1 MGKKKKKEVHYVQRK
16 ITDFS
21 LETTETKTTTK
32 DNDAISSN
40 YWGEKMSIQHFIYS
54 KKYAS

>member
-1 MGKKKKKEVHYVQRK
+1 MGKKKKKKYIMYKRK